1 MSVGSCI
8 ILGMTKYQKYT
19 WVCTSDCDA
28 LIEYTFKDG
37 YGWPNGV
44 MDLTCRCGTSC
55 TLLSVEDATI
65 PYTDTPI
72 TTKEETM
79 EETTTQAVTVPDTY
93 NSNLLVTYKVIKG
106 YSDAEYAT
114 DKVASIEWDLH
125 NGRQSQKRV
134 SVLNDKIDAAK
145 EIICEAYADSQ
156 DQDTLREI
164 AEALGIELIKE
175 VEWTASIE
183 VSGTYSYN
191 ILENDYDLD
200 LESEITDAIFAESN
214 NGNIEIG
221 DQEVCNV
228 REA

>member
-1 MSVGSCI
+1 
-8 ILGMTKYQKYT
+8 MTKYQKYT
-19 WVCTSDCDA
+19 WVCTSECDA

-65 PYTDTPI
+65 PYTDTPL
-72 TTKEETM
+72 TKEEPM
-79 EETTTQAVTVPDTY
+79 ETETPAVIVPDTY
-93 NSNLLVTYKVIKG
+93 NSNLLVTYKVIRG

-114 DKVASIEWDLH
+114 DKVTSIEWDLH
-125 NGRQSQKRV
+125 NGRQSQKTV
-134 SVLNDKIDAAK
+134 GVLNGKIDTVK
-145 EIICEAYADSQ
+145 DIITEAYADS
-156 DQDTLREI
+156 DDKETLRAI
-164 AEALGIELIKE
+164 AEALDIELVRE
-175 VEWTASIE
+175 FEFTASIE

-200 LESEITDAIFAESN
+200 LESEVTDALFADSQ
-214 NGNIEIG
+214 NGNIEIT

-228 REA
+228 SER

>member
-65 PYTDTPI
+65 PYTDTPL
-72 TTKEETM
+72 TKEEPM
-79 EETTTQAVTVPDTY
+79 EETTTNAVTVPESY
-93 NSNLLVTYKVIKG
+93 NSNLLVTYKVIRG

-125 NGRQSQKRV
+125 NGRQSQKTV
-134 SVLNDKIDAAK
+134 HVLNGKIDAAK

>member
-1 MSVGSCI
+1 
-8 ILGMTKYQKYT
+8 MTKYQKYT

-65 PYTDTPI
+65 PYTDTPL
-72 TTKEETM
+72 TKEEPM
-79 EETTTQAVTVPDTY
+79 EESTVTTTPIPESY
-93 NSNLLVTYKVIKG
+93 NSNLLVTYKVIRG

-114 DKVASIEWDLH
+114 DKVTSIEWDLH
-125 NGRQSQKRV
+125 NGRQSQKTV
-134 SVLNDKIDAAK
+134 GVLNGKIDAAK

-175 VEWTASIE
+175 VEWSASIE
-183 VSGTYSYN
+183 VSGTYSFN
-191 ILENDYDLD
+191 ILENDYDMD
-200 LESEITDAIFAESN
+200 LESEITDAIFADSHH
-214 NGNIEIG
+214 GNIEIN

-228 REA
+228 REN